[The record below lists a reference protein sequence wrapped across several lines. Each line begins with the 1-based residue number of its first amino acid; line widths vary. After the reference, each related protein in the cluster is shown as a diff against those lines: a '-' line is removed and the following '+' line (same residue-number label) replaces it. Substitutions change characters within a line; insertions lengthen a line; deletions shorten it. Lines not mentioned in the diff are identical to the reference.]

1 MGISQTWKIPLQ
13 PTTNNRGF
21 YRMTKKEDKKIKEH
35 IDKLRDTF
43 MESLWD
49 IIDNMYFSDM
59 KKQEIT
65 KILIRDLK
73 IGINIEYKKLR
84 NIHPNHIP
92 CPMCEA
98 RLKQ

>member
-1 MGISQTWKIPLQ
+1 
-13 PTTNNRGF
+13 
-21 YRMTKKEDKKIKEH
+21 MTLTKQENKEIEKQVE
-35 IDKLRDTF
+35 KLRDTF
-43 MESLWD
+43 FNSLWD
-49 IIDNMYFSDM
+49 IVDDMYFADM

>member
-1 MGISQTWKIPLQ
+1 
-13 PTTNNRGF
+13 
-21 YRMTKKEDKKIKEH
+21 MTKKEDKKIKEH
-35 IDKLRDTF
+35 VDKLRDTF

-49 IIDNMYFSDM
+49 IMDDMYFADM

-73 IGINIEYKKLR
+73 YAINIEYKILR
-84 NIHPNHIP
+84 TNHPNHDP
-92 CPMCEA
+92 CPICED

>member
-1 MGISQTWKIPLQ
+1 
-13 PTTNNRGF
+13 
-21 YRMTKKEDKKIKEH
+21 MTKKEDKKIKEH

-49 IIDNMYFSDM
+49 IIDDMYFSDM

-65 KILIRDLK
+65 KLLIRDLK
-73 IGINIEYKKLR
+73 YGINIEYKILR
-84 NIHPNHIP
+84 KNHPNHNP
-92 CPMCEA
+92 CPLCEE